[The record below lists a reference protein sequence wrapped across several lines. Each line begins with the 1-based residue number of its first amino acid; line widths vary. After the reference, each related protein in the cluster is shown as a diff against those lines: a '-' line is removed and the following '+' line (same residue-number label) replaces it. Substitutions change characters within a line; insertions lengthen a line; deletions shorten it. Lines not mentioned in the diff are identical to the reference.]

1 MLIKRGSSGAVVRQ
15 IQERVGTLIT
25 GVWDTATQR
34 KVLAFQKQNGLHQT
48 AEVNDETYNA
58 LFPPKVKPK
67 AKPKAQ
73 PKAQPKAVAPKPAP
87 KKMPP
92 KSSQIEKNETN
103 QKTINGSRRTSQSTQ

>member
-15 IQERVGTLIT
+15 IQERVGALIT

-34 KVLAFQKQNGLHQT
+34 KVLEFQKQNGLHQT

-58 LFPPKVKPK
+58 LFPPKKVTFKEVHDTPDWETIK
-67 AKPKAQ
+67 NKKEAAKS
-73 PKAQPKAVAPKPAP
+73 KPAP

-103 QKTINGSRRTSQSTQ
+103 

>member
-15 IQERVGTLIT
+15 IQERVGALIT

-34 KVLAFQKQNGLHQT
+34 KVLEFQKQNGLHQT

-67 AKPKAQ
+67 AKPKAKTKVTFEEVHDH
-73 PKAQPKAVAPKPAP
+73 PDWETIKN
-87 KKMPP
+87 KKEVDGN
-92 KSSQIEKNETN
+92 K
-103 QKTINGSRRTSQSTQ
+103 